1 MGVSAGI
8 GTHNEHKLGAFFS
21 VYGGGGGPLGAVCIL
36 RCVSVEVQHQLDGGV
51 LLQVVGDGS
60 PGVVVGVQ
68 IIVLIVGRGIVDHG
82 DALIFPGMVDL
93 HVHAPQYAFRGTSMD
108 LELMDW
114 LNRYTFP
121 EEEKYENLDYAEKAY
136 AMFVDAMQKGATT
149 RACIFA
155 TRHRY
160 ATELLMKLMEES
172 GLVSYVGK
180 VNMDRE
186 ASENLTEA
194 SADISAYTTFG
205 WINAVKDRFER
216 TKPIL
221 TPRFIPCCTDK
232 LMEELRE
239 IQMAYGIPVQSH
251 LSESKGEI
259 DFVKLLRPEN
269 PFYGDSY
276 NEYDLFGKNDDVGT
290 DVKTVMAHCVWSTPE
305 EVELMRKNG
314 VFVAHCPAS
323 NMNLTSGI
331 APIRKYLDLG
341 LHVGLGSDV
350 AGGHSASIFRAITD
364 AIQVS
369 KMYFR
374 MVDEGYKPLVF
385 SEAFYLATKGGGEF
399 FGKVGSFEQG
409 YEFDAVVMDD
419 SVLPHPQTLNLAER
433 TERAVYLGLDEKNVT
448 AKYIA
453 GRKVL

>member
-1 MGVSAGI
+1 MKGSFVVKGNVCQTTNPKELDLHESAYIVCVDGVSKGI
-8 GTHNEHKLGAFFS
+8 FDVLPEKYADLP
-21 VYGGGGGPLGAVCIL
+21 V
-36 RCVSVEVQHQLDGGV
+36 LDY
-51 LLQVVGDGS
+51 
-60 PGVVVGVQ
+60 
-68 IIVLIVGRGIVDHG
+68 G

-93 HVHAPQYAFRGTSMD
+93 HIHAPQYAFRGMCMD

-121 EEEKYENLDYAEKAY
+121 EEEKYEDLTYAETAY
-136 AMFVDAMQKGATT
+136 GMFVDALKKGATT

-155 TRHRY
+155 TRHRP
-160 ATELLMKLMEES
+160 ATELLMRLMEES
-172 GLVSYVGK
+172 GLASYVGK

-186 ASENLTEA
+186 ASEALTED

-205 WINAVKDRFER
+205 WINAVKGKFQN

-259 DFVKLLRPEN
+259 DFVKFLRPDN

-276 NEYDLFGKNDDVGT
+276 NAYDLFGKNDDINT
-290 DVKTVMAHCVWSTPE
+290 DVKTVMAHCVWSTEE
-305 EVELMRKNG
+305 EVELMRRNG

-341 LHVGLGSDV
+341 LNIGLGSDI
-350 AGGHSASIFRAITD
+350 AGGHSDSIFRAITD

-374 MVDEGYKPLVF
+374 MVDEAWKPLVF
-385 SEAFYLATKGGGEF
+385 SEAFYLATKGGGAF
-399 FGKVGSFEQG
+399 WGNVGSFEDG
-409 YEFDAVVMDD
+409 YEFDAVVLDD
-419 SVLPHPQTLNLAER
+419 SVLPHPQSLNLAER
-433 TERAVYLGLDEKNVT
+433 MERAVYLGLDGKNIT
-448 AKYIA
+448 AKFVA
-453 GRKVL
+453 GNRIL

>member
-1 MGVSAGI
+1 MDNSFVIKGNVCQTINPKALDLYENAFVVCVNGKSKGVFNALPKEFQS
-8 GTHNEHKLGAFFS
+8 L
-21 VYGGGGGPLGAVCIL
+21 PL
-36 RCVSVEVQHQLDGGV
+36 LDY
-51 LLQVVGDGS
+51 
-60 PGVVVGVQ
+60 
-68 IIVLIVGRGIVDHG
+68 G
-82 DALIFPGMVDL
+82 DALIFPGMVDM
-93 HVHAPQYAFRGTSMD
+93 HVHAPQFAFRGTSMD

-114 LNRYTFP
+114 LNQYTFP
-121 EEEKYENLDYAEKAY
+121 EEEKYEDLEYAKKAY
-136 AMFVDAMQKGATT
+136 EMFVGALQKSATS
-149 RACIFA
+149 RSVIFA
-155 TRHRY
+155 TRHRF
-160 ATELLMKLMEES
+160 ATELLMQLMEES
-172 GLVSYVGK
+172 GLISYVGK

-186 ASENLTEA
+186 ASDNLTEK

-205 WINAVKDRFER
+205 WINAVKDKYTR

-259 DFVKLLRPEN
+259 DFVKFLRPLNE
-269 PFYGDSY
+269 FYGDSY
-276 NEYDLFGKNDDVGT
+276 NEYDLFGKNDDINT
-290 DVKTVMAHCVWSTPE
+290 DVKTVMAHCVWSTDG

-341 LHVGLGSDV
+341 LNIGLGSDI
-350 AGGHSASIFRAITD
+350 AGGHSLSIFRAITD

-374 MVDEGYKPLVF
+374 MVDENYKPLTF
-385 SEAFYLATKGGGEF
+385 SEAFYLATKGGGKF
-399 FGKVGSFEQG
+399 FGKVGSFEDG
-409 YEFDAVVMDD
+409 YDFDAVILNDG
-419 SVLPHPQTLNLAER
+419 VLIHPQPLNLAER
-433 TERAVYLGLDEKNVT
+433 MERAVYLGLDEKEIT
-448 AKYIA
+448 AKFVA
-453 GRKVL
+453 GTKVL